1 VVLEWF
7 VASLAIAKYE
17 GASEVY
23 LPNPASNYFT
33 LNINTTK
40 VQVFRWQAGSKSFDT
55 SHSKG
60 TPFVINDLSKG
71 LYIVKALNEN
81 DEVQMMKFIKE

>member
-1 VVLEWF
+1 MAGQVV
-7 VASLAIAKYE
+7 
-17 GASEVY
+17 
-23 LPNPASNYFT
+23 
-33 LNINTTK
+33 K
-40 VQVFRWQAGSKSFDT
+40 VL